1 MEVSNRLI
9 RKFFLNECDE
19 EEFEAVM
26 RYFELHPELA
36 AKEMGQEEWDATDPA
51 VAAAANGTAGSPR
64 VEYQEEV
71 LAQLKERFFPKRV
84 RRMYWPA
91 VAASLLLAVGGWV
104 IINKSRTKGN
114 VMVAASSS
122 AKRDTLKVSWT
133 YRTNTT
139 AKVQSIVLP
148 DGSKVKLYAHSSLR
162 YNNSFGLVR
171 RDSWLEGEADFNVK
185 KDKAHPFTIW
195 SESLA
200 TTALGTEFGVKS
212 SFRETVKLYSGK
224 VVVRSVRPMKGW
236 EKDVFLEPGQQVLY
250 DNRRL
255 LATVSRFEESAPRA
269 AGAEGAVVTGQDL
282 VFNNSPLKDVF
293 RQLSIQYHIKFTIRA
308 KDLKG
313 LNFTGTV
320 PRTDSLDVFLR
331 LLAGMNDLDIQA
343 QGTGYFV
350 SRHRN

>member
-1 MEVSNRLI
+1 MEVTNSLI
-9 RKFFLNECDE
+9 RKFFSNQCNE

-26 RYFELHPELA
+26 KYFELYPELL
-36 AKEMGQEEWDATDPA
+36 AKEMGLEEWEAGDPA
-51 VAAAANGTAGSPR
+51 AIAAAAASVVSAEDR
-64 VEYQEEV
+64 EEA

-104 IINKSRTKGN
+104 IINKSRTKGSA
-114 VMVAASSS
+114 VVAASSP
-122 AKRDTLKVSWT
+122 AQQGAPKASWT
-133 YRTNTT
+133 YRTNST

-148 DGSKVKLYAHSSLR
+148 DGSKVKLYAHSTLR
-162 YNNSFGLVR
+162 YNDSFGLVR
-171 RDSWLEGEADFNVK
+171 RDSWLEGEAVFSVK
-185 KDKAHPFTIW
+185 KDKAHPFTVL

-224 VVVRSVRPMKGW
+224 VVVRSVRPLKGW
-236 EKDVFLEPGQQVLY
+236 EKDVYLEPGQQVLY

-255 LATVSRFEESAPRA
+255 LATVSRFEEGAPGA
-269 AGAEGAVVTGQDL
+269 AVAEGNVVTGQDL

-293 RQLSIQYHIKFTIRA
+293 QQLSIQYHIKFNIRA

-343 QGTGYFV
+343 QGAGYIV

>member
-1 MEVSNRLI
+1 MEVTNSLI
-9 RKFFLNECDE
+9 RKFFSNQCSD

-26 RYFELHPELA
+26 KYFELHPELL
-36 AKEMGQEEWDATDPA
+36 AKEMGLEEWEAVDPAA
-51 VAAAANGTAGSPR
+51 VAATAAAEG
-64 VEYQEEV
+64 QEEA

-104 IINKSRTKGN
+104 IINKSRTKGSA
-114 VMVAASSS
+114 VIAASSP
-122 AKRDTLKVSWT
+122 AEQGAPKASWT
-133 YRTNTT
+133 YRTNST

-162 YNNSFGLVR
+162 YNDSFGLVR

-185 KDKAHPFTIW
+185 KDKAHPFTVL

-212 SFRETVKLYSGK
+212 SFRETVRLYSGK
-224 VVVRSVRPMKGW
+224 VVVRSVRPSKGW
-236 EKDVFLEPGQQVLY
+236 EKDVYLEPGQQVLY

-255 LATVSRFEESAPRA
+255 LATVSRFEESAPRE
-269 AGAEGAVVTGQDL
+269 AGVDGAVVTGQDL

-293 RQLSIQYHIKFTIRA
+293 QQLSIQYHIKFNVRA
-308 KDLKG
+308 KDLRG

-331 LLAGMNDLDIQA
+331 LLAGMNDLEIQVQA
-343 QGTGYFV
+343 SGYNV
-350 SRHRN
+350 RRHAD